1 MKTLKLIQQQ
11 TGSTRR
17 RRPLRRPER
26 LTFVSTPSSSLG
38 ISEIVTNENQRNQ
51 ARTKR
56 MQASWAV
63 GVGKSE
69 VWAIGGLFHMT
80 GEAVESGRGALK
92 SVQTVSLR
100 SLPVARLAAATLA
113 FHGLIRSRLG
123 RLGAWPRTCRTLVS
137 IRRCSDQ
144 TAATTNVNGRTSGVA
159 GSLASPPATLRVARA
174 RVEDNDG

>member
-1 MKTLKLIQQQ
+1 M
-11 TGSTRR
+11 
-17 RRPLRRPER
+17 
-26 LTFVSTPSSSLG
+26 G

-51 ARTKR
+51 GRTKR

-92 SVQTVSLR
+92 AVQTVSLR
-100 SLPVARLAAATLA
+100 SLPVARLAAGTLA

-123 RLGAWPRTCRTLVS
+123 LSEAIAVLKDAAWCPPRHPRWCF
-137 IRRCSDQ
+137 IPG
-144 TAATTNVNGRTSGVA
+144 GRQ
-159 GSLASPPATLRVARA
+159 
-174 RVEDNDG
+174 